1 MTSAQP
7 DSYAKGP
14 ALESN
19 APMNP
24 GYQLPIELHWV
35 NWSWRR
41 SLLYMAGGILIGALV
56 GLIVGLIRR
65 ISTSL
70 CTRIAN
76 DATGDLYPR
85 VTTPIGPRGIG
96 LNSPMI

>member
-7 DSYAKGP
+7 DSYVKGP
-14 ALESN
+14 TLESN

-24 GYQLPIELHWV
+24 GYQLPTELHWV
-35 NWSWRR
+35 NCAIRVM
-41 SLLYMAGGILIGALV
+41 SLRADMAHT
-56 GLIVGLIRR
+56 RR

-96 LNSPMI
+96 EFMSL